1 MSELLK
7 DNRRLL
13 SYIIVSNL
21 LMSFGFQVWQA
32 LFNNYA
38 VEEMSIGPAAVGLVQ
53 AVREVP
59 GLLSFLLGVLAL
71 VLSEVRIMALS
82 TILLGAGIVLTGG
95 ATNLTLLLVSTLV
108 MSTGFHFFTPGSS
121 ALVLMAVKQDQT
133 PRILGQLASLGSIAA
148 LAATAVVYL
157 LAGGWGYRTLF
168 VVVGAVVLVGGM
180 VLWPLGP
187 RGEGLPVR
195 RRVVLRRRYWLY
207 YALAFLM
214 GSRRHIFTTFAIY
227 LLVREHGISVQ
238 TTAVLFLINSLVNIY
253 TLRAAGQ
260 LVGRFGE
267 RRILS
272 LAFISLAVI
281 FVGYAYVTYLP
292 ILFVLFVLD
301 NILFGAGLA
310 VTTYFQKIAI
320 SKDEITG
327 NVSVEQAINH
337 ISAVVVPLIGGLAW
351 ETFGTQA
358 PFLVGVLIV
367 LAALGLVQMMR
378 VPPPEA
384 VAVEPALP

>member
-13 SYIIVSNL
+13 SYIIISNL

-59 GLLSFLLGVLAL
+59 GLLSFLFGVLAF

-95 ATNLTLLLVSTLV
+95 ATNLTWLLVSTLV

-133 PRILGQLASLGSIAA
+133 PRTLGQLASLGSIAA

-157 LAGGWGYRTLF
+157 LTGGWGYRTLF

-187 RGEGLPVR
+187 RGEGLPAR

-238 TTAVLFLINSLVNIY
+238 TTAVLFLVNSLVNVY

-272 LAFISLAVI
+272 IAFISLAVI
-281 FVGYAYVTYLP
+281 FVGYAYVAYLP
-292 ILFVLFVLD
+292 LLFALFVLD

-327 NVSVEQAINH
+327 NVAVEQAINH

-351 ETFGTQA
+351 ETFGAQA

-367 LAALGLVQMMR
+367 LAAFGLVQMMR

>member
-38 VEEMSIGPAAVGLVQ
+38 VEEMSIGPAAVPLVQ

-337 ISAVVVPLIGGLAW
+337 ISAVPVPLIGGLAW

-358 PFLVGVLIV
+358 PFLAGVLIV

>member
-358 PFLVGVLIV
+358 PFLAGVLIV